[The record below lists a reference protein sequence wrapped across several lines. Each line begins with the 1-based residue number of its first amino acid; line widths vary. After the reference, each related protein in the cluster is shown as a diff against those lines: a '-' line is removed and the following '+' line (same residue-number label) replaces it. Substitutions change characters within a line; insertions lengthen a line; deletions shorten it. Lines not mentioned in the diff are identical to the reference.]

1 MGRKLMSSFLFGGCI
16 GLVGHAFIRAVSGF
30 IPDPTLATI
39 IAMLL
44 FGLFSAV
51 LIAAGLYDKAA
62 DKVGF
67 AADQPLCG
75 LMYGATKMARAEK
88 NSGAPAGKAFV
99 SGFVKV
105 MIIVGIGYIISA
117 VLGIIFG

>member
-1 MGRKLMSSFLFGGCI
+1 MGKKLLYSFLFGGCI
-16 GLVGHAFIRAVSGF
+16 GAVGHAFIMVVSGF
-30 IPDPTLATI
+30 VPDPTLATI

-44 FGLFSAV
+44 FGLVSAV
-51 LIAAGLYDKAA
+51 VIGTGLYDKMAA
-62 DKVGF
+62 VVGF

-75 LMYGATKMARAEK
+75 LMYGATKVAGAEK
-88 NSGAPAGKAFV
+88 ANGAPNGKAFV

-117 VLGIIFG
+117 VLGIIIG